1 MPFRKPASGLCP
13 EPRRGRNRRLRPICA
28 HWRAPRGAAR
38 RSQPRI
44 IAALTR
50 LRSASRWVLIS
61 SVQRCARSCSANRL
75 GASRTSIC
83 RDLIER
89 VFAFANASCAQPASR
104 TLAHFCQ
111 VCASCDV
118 GLGAGLWHSAPEA
131 LSAGQ
136 EGFGSCQPLRTCGQ
150 AGAAPAQAPEH
161 LCRGREHVLLAPLE
175 GDPGLA
181 SLVLREVHALRQA
194 PPRQCPRGRQR
205 PPHWPTVKAIPTVL
219 MDKNSPGGRRG

>member
-44 IAALTR
+44 IAAPHSAAIGEPVGADQLGPAVHPELLGEPAWCFEDFHLPRPYRTGVR
-50 LRSASRWVLIS
+50 LRKCV
-61 SVQRCARSCSANRL
+61 VRSTR
-75 GASRTSIC
+75 
-83 RDLIER
+83 
-89 VFAFANASCAQPASR
+89 FPH
-104 TLAHFCQ
+104 LAHFCQ

-136 EGFGSCQPLRTCGQ
+136 EGFGSCQPPCERAARLEQRPLKLLNIFAEAGSMFCWHRWRVIQVSPRSSYEKCMRCGRHRHVN
-150 AGAAPAQAPEH
+150 APE
-161 LCRGREHVLLAPLE
+161 GGSA
-175 GDPGLA
+175 
-181 SLVLREVHALRQA
+181 
-194 PPRQCPRGRQR
+194 R
-205 PPHWPTVKAIPTVL
+205 PT
-219 MDKNSPGGRRG
+219 GRRSRLFPPF